1 MSPPPHRVRQGRGV
15 ADMAKQTGRRT
26 IALGIAAAVLFMGLG
41 GVYYYFRGLQFVATM
56 ATPAPPAQVEGL
68 LLIIDPGHG
77 GMDGGAVSL
86 TGVEESEINLAIGL
100 RLEALAALYGIPT
113 QMTRRTA
120 ELDYPEDARTIR
132 AKKVA
137 DTRARVDLIN
147 AAPNAVV
154 ISIHQNTYDGPGASG
169 PQVLFAPTEDSEAF
183 AQIMQD
189 ALTVGLA
196 LERPR
201 PPVRVPRGVFL
212 MNHIDC
218 PAILVECG
226 FLSNPWEEELLRT
239 SDYQLKLAG
248 ILLAG
253 YIQAMELLE
262 GRYA

>member
-1 MSPPPHRVRQGRGV
+1 VILLCV
-15 ADMAKQTGRRT
+15 
-26 IALGIAAAVLFMGLG
+26 AAAVLFMAIG
-41 GVYYYFRGLQFVATM
+41 GVYFYSRGQKFVITM
-56 ATPAPPAQVEGL
+56 RTVEPPVQTEGL

-86 TGVEESEINLAIGL
+86 SGYEESEINLAIAL

-120 ELDYPEDARTIR
+120 ELDYPPEADTIR

-137 DTRARVDLIN
+137 DTRARVELIN
-147 AAPNAVV
+147 GTPYAVV

-169 PQVLFAPTEDSEAF
+169 PHVFFAPTEASEAF
-183 AQIMQD
+183 AGVMQD
-189 ALTVGLA
+189 ALVSGLG
-196 LERPR
+196 LERR
-201 PPVRVPRGVFL
+201 RVPTRVPSGVFL

-226 FLSNPWEEELLRT
+226 FLSNLWEEALLRT
-239 SDYQLKLAG
+239 EAYQLRLAA

-253 YIQAMELLE
+253 YIQSVELLE
-262 GRYA
+262 ARHFGG